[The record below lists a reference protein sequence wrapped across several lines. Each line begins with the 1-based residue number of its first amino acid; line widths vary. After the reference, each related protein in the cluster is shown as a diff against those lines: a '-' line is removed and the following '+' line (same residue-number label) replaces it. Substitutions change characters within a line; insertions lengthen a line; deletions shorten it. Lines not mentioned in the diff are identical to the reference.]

1 VHRVRYADSNVGLKP
16 DVNYVVERFFIPPGV
31 APKFGLSHHVQ
42 MIRAP
47 ALACLAAID
56 FALRQ
61 SRQLVLRTARDN
73 HVAGPA

>member
-1 VHRVRYADSNVGLKP
+1 MLAATLASQL
-16 DVNYVVERFFIPPGV
+16 DVNYVVERFFIPPGA
-31 APKFGLSHHVQ
+31 APKFGLTHHVQ
-42 MIRAP
+42 MIRAS

>member
-1 VHRVRYADSNVGLKP
+1 MLAPTLASQL
-16 DVNYVVERFFIPPGV
+16 DVNYVVERFFIPPGA
-31 APKFGLSHHVQ
+31 APKFGFSHHVQ
-42 MIRAP
+42 MIRAS

-61 SRQLVLRTARDN
+61 SRHLVLRTARDN

>member
-1 VHRVRYADSNVGLKP
+1 MLATTLASQL
-16 DVNYVVERFFIPPGV
+16 DVNYVVERFFIPPGA
-31 APKFGLSHHVQ
+31 APKFGLTHHVQ
-42 MIRAP
+42 MIRAS

>member
-1 VHRVRYADSNVGLKP
+1 MLAATLASQL
-16 DVNYVVERFFIPPGV
+16 DVNYVVERFFIPPGA
-31 APKFGLSHHVQ
+31 APKFGRTHHVQ
-42 MIRAP
+42 MIRAS

>member
-1 VHRVRYADSNVGLKP
+1 MLTATLASKP
-16 DVNYVVERFFIPPGV
+16 DVNYVVERFFIPLVLPRN
-31 APKFGLSHHVQ
+31 FGLNHHVQ

-61 SRQLVLRTARDN
+61 SRQLVPKTVRDKR
-73 HVAGPA
+73 VAGPA

>member
-1 VHRVRYADSNVGLKP
+1 MLSPTLASQLE
-16 DVNYVVERFFIPPGV
+16 VNYVVELFFIPPGAV
-31 APKFGLSHHVQ
+31 PKFGLTHHVQ
-42 MIRAP
+42 MIRAS

>member
-1 VHRVRYADSNVGLKP
+1 MLAATLASQL
-16 DVNYVVERFFIPPGV
+16 DVNYVVERFFIPPGA
-31 APKFGLSHHVQ
+31 APKFGLTHHVR
-42 MIRAP
+42 MIRAS